1 MPKISELLERRNEA
15 FSAYEA
21 LANLATLTDD
31 QKKELPS
38 KRQAVVDLD
47 DQIKRAKDAQNL
59 SRAGARPVGKEGDDI
74 DVSPFAALNFKT
86 SRAERSAW
94 SMGDYVSHVR
104 SAMSF
109 TPQTDK
115 HFNGFGEYLRSV
127 ARYAIS
133 QGTELDN
140 RLVRAPY
147 GAGESDASAG
157 GFLVQS
163 DFATAIWT
171 RAYDL
176 GEILSRVMKL
186 PISAN
191 ANGIKLPAVDE
202 SSRAT
207 GSRWGGVQSYW
218 VAEGDSVTATKP
230 KFRLMDLGLH
240 KLIATMVVSDE
251 LLQDQL
257 ALETIASQAFSEEI
271 MFMTEDA
278 IIEGDGVGKPFGILK
293 APSLVTVAKDSGQA
307 SGTVSLNNITNMWS
321 RCWARSRKNAVWFIN
336 QDVEPQLYQLS
347 QAVGTGGLPM
357 FLPAGGIN
365 AAPNASL
372 FGRALVPTEYSS
384 TLGTVGDIT
393 LADLSQYVLADKR
406 GMQAATSMH
415 VRFLTDEMT
424 FRFTYRVDGEPL
436 WHTALTPFKGSNTKS
451 PFVALATR

>member
-1 MPKISELLERRNEA
+1 MKISELLERRNAA
-15 FSAYEA
+15 FDAYNV
-21 LANLATLTDD
+21 LAVLPKLTDE
-31 QKKELPS
+31 QKTEIAT
-38 KRQAVVDLD
+38 KRQAVLDLD
-47 DQIKRAKDAQNL
+47 DQIKRAKDAQTL
-59 SRAGARPVGKEGDDI
+59 SRSQAQVVGTAVESDLDA
-74 DVSPFAALNFKT
+74 SPFAALNFKT

-94 SMGDYVSHVR
+94 SMGDYVAHSR
-104 SAMSF
+104 AAMKF
-109 TPQTDK
+109 EPHTDK
-115 HFNGFGEYLRSV
+115 HFRGFGEFLRAV
-127 ARYAIS
+127 ARYAHS
-133 QGTELDN
+133 QGSVLDN
-140 RLVRAPY
+140 RLVRAPI

-163 DFATAIWT
+163 DFATAIYT

-191 ANGIKLPAVDE
+191 ANGIKIPAVDE

-218 VAEGDSVTATKP
+218 QAEGDQATATKP

-240 KLIATMVVSDE
+240 KLMSAMYVSDE
-251 LLQDQL
+251 LLQDQT
-257 ALETIASQAFSEEI
+257 ALESIVSQAFSEEI

-278 IIEGDGVGKPFGILK
+278 VIEGDGVGKPFGVLK
-293 APSLVTVAKDSGQA
+293 SPALVTVAKDNGQA
-307 SGTVSLNNITNMWS
+307 AATISLNNITNMWS

-372 FGRALVPTEYSS
+372 FGRALVPIEYAS
-384 TLGTVGDIT
+384 TLGTAGDIT

-451 PFVALATR
+451 PFVALANR